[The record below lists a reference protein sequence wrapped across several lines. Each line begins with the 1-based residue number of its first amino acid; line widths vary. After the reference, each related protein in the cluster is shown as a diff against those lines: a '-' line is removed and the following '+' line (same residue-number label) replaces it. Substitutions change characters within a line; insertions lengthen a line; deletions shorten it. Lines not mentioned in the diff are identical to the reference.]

1 MRSAP
6 FAALLLP
13 LALLPLPLQ
22 AQPSEDE
29 IHAEHWIH
37 GVPRGAPASND
48 LVIRDIYA
56 LSSNDARKL
65 ADWVAYR
72 LTVHDVDGPD
82 LERDWA
88 EDPWLEPDETL
99 EEDDYEHAHDALG
112 TNRGHLAPLASFRG
126 TGEGDQANYLSNV
139 TPQKAALNQ
148 GPWEELE
155 NAVRAVAREDTVWV
169 LTGPLYGEEMPRLP
183 SAEEDHRVPSAY
195 WKVVAVEAGEEEDA
209 PRVAAFVLD
218 QEDGHEVAYC
228 DRGAS
233 VETVEERSGLDLFWK
248 LADGPEEEL
257 EASPGSARLRERL
270 GC

>member
-6 FAALLLP
+6 LAALLLP
-13 LALLPLPLQ
+13 LVLLPLPLL
-22 AQPSEDE
+22 AQPSEGE
-29 IHAEHWIH
+29 LHAEHWIH
-37 GVPRGAPASND
+37 GVPRGAPESND

-56 LSSNDARKL
+56 LSSNDARKF

-72 LTVHDVDGPD
+72 LTVYDVDGPD

-99 EEDDYEHAHDALG
+99 EEEDYEHAHDTLD
-112 TNRGHLAPLASFRG
+112 TNRGHQAPLASFRG
-126 TGEGDQANYLSNV
+126 TGQGDQANYLSNV
-139 TPQKAALNQ
+139 TPQKADLNQ

-155 NAVRAVAREDTVWV
+155 DAVRAVAREDTVWV
-169 LTGPLYGEEMPRLP
+169 LTGPLYGDEMPPLP
-183 SAEEDHRVPSAY
+183 SAEEEHRIPSAY
-195 WKVVAVEAGEEEDA
+195 WKVVAVEAGDGDA

-228 DRGAS
+228 DRAA
-233 VETVEERSGLDLFWK
+233 TVEEVEDRTGLDFFWK
-248 LADGPEEEL
+248 LTDEREEAL
-257 EASPGSARLRERL
+257 EASPGSEPLQERL